1 MKLTYPSDLVAVLLA
16 LPCMAIADTFQD
28 GQAAYQ
34 RHDYATALRVWRSLA
49 EQGFAPAEF
58 SLGLIYSQ
66 GLGVP
71 QDYADAAKWY
81 LAAANQG
88 NGAAQLK
95 LGTMFARG
103 RVVPQDK
110 VCALMWYNLAAAQGV
125 EYASG
130 KRDALE
136 RAIPRYEVA
145 QAQSLSQD
153 WKLTQPDS
161 QAVAPRDKACPPT
174 TRSRSGF
181 VMSN

>member
-1 MKLTYPSDLVAVLLA
+1 MKLTYPSVLAAVFLA
-16 LPCMAIADTFQD
+16 LPCMAIAGPFQD

-34 RHDYATALRVWRSLA
+34 RHDYATALRVWRKLA
-49 EQGFAPAEF
+49 EQGSAPAEF
-58 SLGLIYSQ
+58 SLGLIYSR

-71 QDYADAAKWY
+71 QDYADAVKWY
-81 LAAANQG
+81 LEAANQG

-103 RVVPQDK
+103 RVVPQDNI
-110 VCALMWYNLAAAQGV
+110 CALMWYNLAAAQGV
-125 EYASG
+125 EYASE

-153 WKLTQPDS
+153 WKMTQPGS

-181 VMSN
+181 VMGD